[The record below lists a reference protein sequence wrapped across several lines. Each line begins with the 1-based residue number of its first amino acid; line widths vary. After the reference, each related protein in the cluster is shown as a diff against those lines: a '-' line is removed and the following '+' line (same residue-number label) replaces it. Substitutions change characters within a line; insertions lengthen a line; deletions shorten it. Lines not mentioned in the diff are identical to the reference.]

1 MINLTN
7 FTLILRHLYLVE
19 LTLNTKK
26 CHGISSRLGRITFME
41 IVDSYLIRHCPTSI

>member
-19 LTLNTKK
+19 LTLNTKNVM
-26 CHGISSRLGRITFME
+26 GFPQGWEESPLWR
-41 IVDSYLIRHCPTSI
+41 

>member
-26 CHGISSRLGRITFME
+26 MPWDFLKVGKNNLYGDSRQLP
-41 IVDSYLIRHCPTSI
+41 D